1 MYLVDTS
8 VWVDYIRG
16 RDRPHVRFLRD
27 LLSNPVAVG
36 ITHLIC
42 MEILQGARDAA
53 AFDRIRDYFSGQRFH
68 SFEDMAAGH
77 ASAARIHMECRHRG
91 VTLRSTAD
99 CLIAQCAM
107 ESDPFAYPAPTRWAA
122 RLRPTRSCGVTT
134 PDPRSSP
141 EFPPSAGRAR
151 AFPMAG
157 CAGCGDPR
165 REDPGMGQPV

>member
-36 ITHLIC
+36 ITHLIY

-53 AFDRIRDYFSGQRFH
+53 AFDRLRDYFSGQRLH

-77 ASAARIHMECRHRG
+77 ASAARIYVECRHRG

-107 ESDPFAYPAPTRWAA
+107 ESDLTLLHHDRDFKRIASIVPS
-122 RLRPTRSCGVTT
+122 LREKSFLDRGF
-134 PDPRSSP
+134 PD
-141 EFPPSAGRAR
+141 GR
-151 AFPMAG
+151 M
-157 CAGCGDPR
+157 R
-165 REDPGMGQPV
+165 RVR

>member
-36 ITHLIC
+36 ITHLIY

-53 AFDRIRDYFSGQRFH
+53 AFDRLRDYFSGQRFH
-68 SFEDMAAGH
+68 SFED
-77 ASAARIHMECRHRG
+77 MECRHRG

-107 ESDPFAYPAPTRWAA
+107 ESDLTLLHHDRDFKRIASIVPA
-122 RLRPTRSCGVTT
+122 LREKSFL
-134 PDPRSSP
+134 D
-141 EFPPSAGRAR
+141 
-151 AFPMAG
+151 
-157 CAGCGDPR
+157 
-165 REDPGMGQPV
+165 